1 MTSEELEDLVKL
13 HVAQLR
19 EHVDAVRIFVSV
31 DPEEGSSVTRHCDS
45 GSGNIFAQ
53 LGHVKDWI
61 VGMDELTRNQTR
73 QEDGQ

>member
-1 MTSEELEDLVKL
+1 MSAEELEKLVKQ

-19 EHVDAVRIFVSV
+19 EHVDVVRIFVSL
-31 DPEEGSSVTRHCDS
+31 DPEEGQSTTRHCDS

-61 VGMDELTRNQTR
+61 VGMDELTREQAR
-73 QEDGQ
+73 EKEE